1 MTVAFLLAS
10 RELDGLADQAASR
23 IRCPTLLMLS
33 GKDQI
38 IDNVAT
44 KLWYETLASQERALF
59 EYADSA
65 HTLEFEPA
73 RDQYISD
80 LLSWLEKLRQVT

>member
-1 MTVAFLLAS
+1 
-10 RELDGLADQAASR
+10 
-23 IRCPTLLMLS
+23 
-33 GKDQI
+33 
-38 IDNVAT
+38 
-44 KLWYETLASQERALF
+44 LF

-65 HTLEFEPA
+65 HTLEFETA